1 MVHALPPHRDLPA
14 EEEALLY
21 GGEGVEG
28 GIAGGGVAPH
38 VLPALE
44 RGAPA
49 RLPADPVPPPAVE
62 VPMLVGGG
70 DRFKSYKRG
79 GEKGEIEGDR

>member
-1 MVHALPPHRDLPA
+1 MVHALPPHSDLPA

-38 VLPALE
+38 VLPVLE

-70 DRFKSYKRG
+70 DRFKPYRRRRREG
-79 GEKGEIEGDR
+79 GR